1 MSYVRQASLIEKL
14 MVGLVAAIHFIFAL
28 GEMFLWKPLL
38 ADRLL
43 AGLTGETEEVR
54 APVLTYTGQFAFN
67 MGLYNAFLAV
77 GLVLALRDLGMR
89 HNRALARL
97 FLAFI
102 VVAGRHVEV
111 GAPLDGGKAR
121 PGGEVDQRLVAEL
134 AEGDRDEARLEA
146 YRHGC
151 SCSLS
156 LLPCCQPSW
165 RKPAAGGSPACPG

>member
-14 MVGLVAAIHFIFAL
+14 LVGLVAAIHFIFAL

-43 AGLTGETEEVR
+43 AGLTGATEEVR

-67 MGLYNAFLAV
+67 MGLYNTFLAV

-102 VVAGRHVEV
+102 VVAGAV
-111 GAPLDGGKAR
+111 GGLTVSTNIFLLQSIPAI
-121 PGGEVDQRLVAEL
+121 VAL
-134 AEGDRDEARLEA
+134 AAFHFSGRDTKD
-146 YRHGC
+146 YSHK
-151 SCSLS
+151 
-156 LLPCCQPSW
+156 QVI
-165 RKPAAGGSPACPG
+165 